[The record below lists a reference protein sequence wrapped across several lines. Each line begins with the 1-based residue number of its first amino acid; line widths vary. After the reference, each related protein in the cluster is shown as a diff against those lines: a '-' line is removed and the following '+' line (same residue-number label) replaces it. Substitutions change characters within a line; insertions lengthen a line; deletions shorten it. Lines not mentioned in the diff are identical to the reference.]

1 MSHMHFR
8 CTSTAAA
15 IRLSLTPDVAA
26 LVLILALALFT
37 PLVCAIPS
45 LPLSQ
50 SPYHPFVASF
60 SSKIFSALAE
70 IRDVVQKKDTK
81 QAYWENL
88 RPGEHCLRYST
99 RDYTAIL
106 AGVPY
111 RETFGTCRETA
122 AEIHGAERL
131 PNFCQ
136 DLGLRAGVWGHW
148 IITNEELDCITTWS
162 AFSDEG
168 CRTNFEDV
176 SIRPLRRFKASLQGL
191 HPSDRW
197 EIMCATTPA
206 FIEGVD
212 IPSPSLC
219 TKDGETV
226 FGSWDI
232 EDTRCD
238 SFTSN

>member
-1 MSHMHFR
+1 MAMSHMHF
-8 CTSTAAA
+8 
-15 IRLSLTPDVAA
+15 P

-50 SPYHPFVASF
+50 SPYHTFVSNF
-60 SSKIFSALAE
+60 SSKILSALAA
-70 IRDVVQKKDTK
+70 IRDVVQKQDK

-111 RETFGTCRETA
+111 RETVGTCKETA
-122 AEIHGAERL
+122 VEIHGAERL

-162 AFSDEG
+162 TFSDEG
-168 CRTNFEDV
+168 CRASFEDV
-176 SIRPLRRFKASLQGL
+176 AIRPLRRFKASLQGL

-219 TKDGETV
+219 TKEGEACLWIL
-226 FGSWDI
+226 GY
-232 EDTRCD
+232 RGR
-238 SFTSN
+238 